1 MLNLLQSFYTQTF
14 ISSFEKEIVSGIATA
29 EVKEV
34 KMIIRPSEFRGN
46 LSLFLE
52 LLCKSSVG

>member
-46 LSLFLE
+46 LSLQEF
-52 LLCKSSVG
+52 LCKFNGG